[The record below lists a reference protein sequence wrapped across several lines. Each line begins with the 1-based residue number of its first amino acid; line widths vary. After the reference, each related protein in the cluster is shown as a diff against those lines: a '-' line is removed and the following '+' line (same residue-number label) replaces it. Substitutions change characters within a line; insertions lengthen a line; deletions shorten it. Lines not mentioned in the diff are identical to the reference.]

1 MAKTRVHFL
10 SKGRS
15 LINKKIK
22 ASKGQLEFNNG
33 VYILDPR
40 AVNRF
45 SVDGKTKNGA
55 EIFFFEGN
63 PSPVQLEK
71 PEDDENAIDPSAEYL
86 DNVIYINF
94 LKQTGHP
101 TKNTIRNTL
110 AFLSPLTDP
119 ATLFKLIFFITIIA
133 AFLRTQITNLL
144 NAIGNSTVA
153 AI

>member
-1 MAKTRVHFL
+1 
-10 SKGRS
+10 
-15 LINKKIK
+15 LIDKKIK
-22 ASKGQLEFNNG
+22 ASKGQLEFNKG

-45 SVDGKTKNGA
+45 SVDGKTKRGA

-71 PEDDENAIDPSAEYL
+71 PKDDENAVDPSAAYL

-94 LKQTGHP
+94 LKQTGHS
-101 TKNTIRNTL
+101 TKNTVRNAL

-119 ATLFKLIFFITIIA
+119 TTLFKLIFFITIIA
-133 AFLRTQITNLL
+133 AFLRTQIMNFINTM
-144 NAIGNSTVA
+144 GNSAVV
-153 AI
+153 

>member
-1 MAKTRVHFL
+1 MVKTRVHFL
-10 SKGRS
+10 SKGRA
-15 LINKKIK
+15 LIEKKIK

-45 SVDGKTKNGA
+45 SVDGKTKRGA

-71 PEDDENAIDPSAEYL
+71 PKDEPGAIDPSAEYL
-86 DNVIYINF
+86 DNVIYVNF

-101 TKNTIRNTL
+101 TKNTVRNFL

-119 ATLFKLIFFITIIA
+119 TTLFKLIFFITIIA
-133 AFLRTQITNLL
+133 AFLRTQIMNFINTM
-144 NAIGNSTVA
+144 GNSAVV
-153 AI
+153 

>member
-1 MAKTRVHFL
+1 MVKTRVHFL
-10 SKGRS
+10 SKGRA
-15 LINKKIK
+15 LIEKKIK

-45 SVDGKTKNGA
+45 SVDGKTKRGA

-63 PSPVQLEK
+63 PSPVQLKK
-71 PEDDENAIDPSAEYL
+71 PDDDPNAIDPSAEYL
-86 DNVIYINF
+86 DNVIYVNF

-101 TKNTIRNTL
+101 TKNTVRNFL

-119 ATLFKLIFFITIIA
+119 TTLFKLIFFITIIA
-133 AFLRTQITNLL
+133 AFLRTQIMNFL
-144 NAIGNSTVA
+144 NTMGSSTVV
-153 AI
+153 

>member
-1 MAKTRVHFL
+1 
-10 SKGRS
+10 
-15 LINKKIK
+15 LIDKKIK

-45 SVDGKTKNGA
+45 SVDGKTKRGA

-71 PEDDENAIDPSAEYL
+71 PKDDPNAIDPSAAYL

-101 TKNTIRNTL
+101 TKNTVRNAL

-119 ATLFKLIFFITIIA
+119 TTLFKLIFFITIIA
-133 AFLRTQITNLL
+133 AFLRTQIMNLL
-144 NAIGNSTVA
+144 NTMGNSAVV
-153 AI
+153 

>member
-1 MAKTRVHFL
+1 MVKTRVHFL
-10 SKGRS
+10 SKGRA
-15 LINKKIK
+15 LIDKKIK

-45 SVDGKTKNGA
+45 SVDGKTKRGA

-71 PEDDENAIDPSAEYL
+71 PKDDSNAVDPSAAYL

-101 TKNTIRNTL
+101 TKNTVRNAL

-119 ATLFKLIFFITIIA
+119 TTLFKLIFFITIIA
-133 AFLRTQITNLL
+133 AFLRTQIMNFINTM
-144 NAIGNSTVA
+144 GNSAVV
-153 AI
+153 

>member
-1 MAKTRVHFL
+1 LVKTRVHFL
-10 SKGRS
+10 SKGRA
-15 LINKKIK
+15 LIDKKIK

-45 SVDGKTKNGA
+45 SIDGKTKRGA

-71 PEDDENAIDPSAEYL
+71 PKDDPDETDPSAAYL

-101 TKNTIRNTL
+101 TKNTVRNFL

-119 ATLFKLIFFITIIA
+119 TTLFKLIFFITIIA
-133 AFLRTQITNLL
+133 AFLRTQIMNFINTM
-144 NAIGNSTVA
+144 GNSAVV
-153 AI
+153 

>member
-1 MAKTRVHFL
+1 MVKTRVHIL
-10 SKGRS
+10 SKGRA
-15 LINKKIK
+15 LIDKKTK
-22 ASKGQLEFNNG
+22 ASRGQLEFNNG

-45 SVDGKTKNGA
+45 SVDGKTKNGS

-71 PEDDENAIDPSAEYL
+71 PKDEPDAIDPSAEYL
-86 DNVIYINF
+86 DKVIYINF

-101 TKNTIRNTL
+101 TKNTIRNAL

-133 AFLRTQITNLL
+133 AFLRTQIVNLISL
-144 NAIGNSTVA
+144 LGNSTGVA
-153 AI
+153 I

>member
-1 MAKTRVHFL
+1 
-10 SKGRS
+10 
-15 LINKKIK
+15 LIDKKIK

-45 SVDGKTKNGA
+45 SIDGKTKRGA

-71 PEDDENAIDPSAEYL
+71 PKDDPDETDPSSAYL

-101 TKNTIRNTL
+101 TKNTVRNFL

-119 ATLFKLIFFITIIA
+119 TTLFKLIFFITIIA
-133 AFLRTQITNLL
+133 AFLRTQIMNFINTM
-144 NAIGNSTVA
+144 GNSAVV
-153 AI
+153 

>member
-1 MAKTRVHFL
+1 MVKTKVHFL
-10 SKGRS
+10 SKGRA
-15 LINKKIK
+15 LIDKKIK

-45 SVDGKTKNGA
+45 SIDGKTKRGA

-71 PEDDENAIDPSAEYL
+71 PKDEEDAIDPSAEYL

-101 TKNTIRNTL
+101 SKNTVRNFL

-119 ATLFKLIFFITIIA
+119 STLFKLIFFIVIIG

-144 NAIGNSTVA
+144 STVV
-153 AI
+153 

>member
-1 MAKTRVHFL
+1 LVKTRVHFL
-10 SKGRS
+10 SKGRA
-15 LINKKIK
+15 LIDKKIK

-45 SVDGKTKNGA
+45 SIDGKTKRGA

-71 PEDDENAIDPSAEYL
+71 PKDDPDETDPSSAYL

-101 TKNTIRNTL
+101 TKNTVRNFL

-119 ATLFKLIFFITIIA
+119 TTLFKLIFFITIIA
-133 AFLRTQITNLL
+133 AFLRTQIMNFINTM
-144 NAIGNSTVA
+144 GNSAVV
-153 AI
+153 

>member
-1 MAKTRVHFL
+1 MVKTRVHFL
-10 SKGRS
+10 SKGRA
-15 LINKKIK
+15 LIDKKIK

-45 SVDGKTKNGA
+45 SVDGKTKRGS

-71 PEDDENAIDPSAEYL
+71 PKDDPDETDPSAAYL

-101 TKNTIRNTL
+101 TKNTVRNFL

-119 ATLFKLIFFITIIA
+119 TTLFKLIFFITIIA
-133 AFLRTQITNLL
+133 AFLRTQIMNLL
-144 NAIGNSTVA
+144 NTMGTSTVV
-153 AI
+153 

>member
-10 SKGRS
+10 SKGRA

-45 SVDGKTKNGA
+45 SVDGKTKSGS

-71 PEDDENAIDPSAEYL
+71 PKDEAGKIDPSSEYL

-101 TKNTIRNTL
+101 TKNTVRNTL

-119 ATLFKLIFFITIIA
+119 ATLFKLIFFMTIIA
-133 AFLRTQITNLL
+133 TFLRKQIANLVGL
-144 NAIGNSTVA
+144 AI
-153 AI
+153 

>member
-15 LINKKIK
+15 LIDKKIK
-22 ASKGQLEFNNG
+22 ASRGQLEFNNG

-45 SVDGKTKNGA
+45 SIDGKTKNGS

-71 PEDDENAIDPSAEYL
+71 PKDEPDAIDPSAEYL
-86 DNVIYINF
+86 DKVIYINF

-133 AFLRTQITNLL
+133 AFLRTQIVNLISL
-144 NAIGNSTVA
+144 LGNSTGVA
-153 AI
+153 I

>member
-1 MAKTRVHFL
+1 
-10 SKGRS
+10 
-15 LINKKIK
+15 LIDKKIK

-45 SVDGKTKNGA
+45 SIDGKTKRGA

-71 PEDDENAIDPSAEYL
+71 PKDDPDETDPSAAYL

-101 TKNTIRNTL
+101 TKNTVRNFL

-119 ATLFKLIFFITIIA
+119 TTLFKLIFFITIIA
-133 AFLRTQITNLL
+133 AFLRTQIMNLL
-144 NAIGNSTVA
+144 NTMGTSTVV
-153 AI
+153 

>member
-10 SKGRS
+10 SKGRA
-15 LINKKIK
+15 LIDKKIK

-45 SVDGKTKNGA
+45 SVDGKTKRGA

-71 PEDDENAIDPSAEYL
+71 PKDDDKIDPSAEYL

-101 TKNTIRNTL
+101 TKNTVRNFL

-119 ATLFKLIFFITIIA
+119 STLFKLIFFITIIA
-133 AFLRTQITNLL
+133 AFLRTQLANILDVM
-144 NAIGNSTVA
+144 GNSGVVP
-153 AI
+153 I